1 MFTPKKI
8 ENALV
13 RLFDLFDAEVMEGL
27 YENYGEEIEDISP
40 RWLAKAFREK
50 ACTVYEYR
58 AVCRVGDVHNDH
70 QHGKRQKH
78 RTEIG
83 DTVCPKRHLQTGRH
97 RQNGVSDIHHKNR

>member
-40 RWLAKAFREK
+40 RWLAKAFKAKDADVLDAITKEHMAKHLNQEKRPSVLKQLQKLKAVVASIPKKIREK
-50 ACTVYEYR
+50 KQER
-58 AVCRVGDVHNDH
+58 D
-70 QHGKRQKH
+70 
-78 RTEIG
+78 
-83 DTVCPKRHLQTGRH
+83 L
-97 RQNGVSDIHHKNR
+97 